1 MPALLSPSGRRPREA
16 VPRLWPLLVP
26 GADLHSGL
34 FSDVQLR
41 GLPLYLCGSL
51 SLGRFASRARGG
63 GAGSHLALWTFS
75 PGVSHGHGYLI
86 HSFRHC

>member
-26 GADLHSGL
+26 ASWPAPLADLHSGL

-41 GLPLYLCGSL
+41 GLPLYLCGPL
-51 SLGRFASRARGG
+51 SLGMFASGQVEVGLEA
-63 GAGSHLALWTFS
+63 T
-75 PGVSHGHGYLI
+75 
-86 HSFRHC
+86 